1 MNWFVVA
8 NYTVYI
14 LYVVAYFGIWSGAPE
29 YLEYLRT
36 LLKLYVGC
44 VLVYFFNP
52 FIQITSQ
59 QINRS
64 VAFSAGI
71 FILTGLS
78 LDKIMDS
85 RNILRPVLPGLV
97 L

>member
-1 MNWFVVA
+1 MNVFLIV
-8 NYTVYI
+8 NYIVYV
-14 LYVVAYFGIWSGAPE
+14 LYVVVYLGIWSGAPK

-44 VLVYFFNP
+44 MLVYLFNP
-52 FIQITSQ
+52 LFTVTSSVVS
-59 QINRS
+59 RD

-71 FILTGLS
+71 FVLTGLS

>member
-1 MNWFVVA
+1 MQAFVIV
-8 NYTVYI
+8 NYIVYL
-14 LYVVAYFGIWSGAPE
+14 LYVVTYFGIWSSAPE
-29 YLEYLRT
+29 YLEYMRT

-85 RNILRPVLPGLV
+85 RNILRPILPGLV

>member
-1 MNWFVVA
+1 MNWFIIA
-8 NYTVYI
+8 TYTVYI
-14 LYVVAYFGIWSGAPE
+14 LYVVAYLGIWREAPE

-44 VLVYFFNP
+44 MLVYLFNP
-52 FIQITSQ
+52 LFTVTSSGVS
-59 QINRS
+59 RE

-78 LDKIMDS
+78 LDQVLNVK
-85 RNILRPVLPGLV
+85 NALRPILPGLV